1 MVISLNFF
9 ELMNLLSCFQV
20 PTKYEKKLN
29 IWFVHLQV
37 IFDPV
42 TNIRKTW
49 TLRICFV
56 VEFLKFELE
65 I

>member
-1 MVISLNFF
+1 
-9 ELMNLLSCFQV
+9 MNLLSCFQV
-20 PTKYEKKLN
+20 PKKYEKKLN

-37 IFDPV
+37 IFDQSP
-42 TNIRKTW
+42 TSEKLELENF
-49 TLRICFV
+49 FV